1 MGSFINT
8 AFVWVVL
15 FVLYVL
21 PTMHILFSRRSN
33 GGATLGWVLVNLVMP
48 ILGWGIFLIATQP
61 EKNRINKA
69 RYLGQIR
76 ARNLP
81 LSVKARSPRQHAE
94 EIAQEIS
101 ANS

>member
-1 MGSFINT
+1 MGSFFGIV
-8 AFVWVVL
+8 AVL
-15 FVLYVL
+15 GWLFLFYVL
-21 PTMHILFSRRSN
+21 PTLHILFSRRSN
-33 GGATLGWVLVNLVMP
+33 GGATLGWVLVNLVVP

-69 RYLGQIR
+69 QYLGQIR

-81 LSVKARSPRQHAE
+81 LSIKARSPRQHAE
-94 EIAQEIS
+94 EIAEEIS